1 MTPCPG
7 NDPWGHERAKTIS
20 SNSRKP
26 AAASEVFSDSHMSS
40 KAKFWLIAAKGY
52 EWSYNRSSQRK
63 RNQVINFVVPSH
75 CENRLN
81 SPFWSPLQLLAG
93 GRRARV
99 WSPERGGRTIPRSD
113 VFGEDQGRFKKEE
126 LLHK

>member
-1 MTPCPG
+1 MTPCLG

-20 SNSRKP
+20 SNRRKP

-81 SPFWSPLQLLAG
+81 STFWSPLQLLAG
-93 GRRARV
+93 RGTARV
-99 WSPERGGRTIPRSD
+99 LAPERGGGALPGTG
-113 VFGEDQGRFKKEE
+113 V
-126 LLHK
+126 